1 MGNELLRRLRA
12 LERGARQDGRMTEA
26 EFAAGVAR
34 YRVALG
40 EEHPVAGI
48 PSAEDFETMLRRMP
62 AWMSRVFA
70 QSVEP
75 MDMLA

>member
-1 MGNELLRRLRA
+1 
-12 LERGARQDGRMTEA
+12 MTEA